1 MLTTLAVA
9 NIVSLWP
16 AAIFHISK
24 FQGVTVSV
32 LLGYGHEVEGA
43 YWKKLNETE

>member
-9 NIVSLWP
+9 NIVSLLP

-24 FQGVTVSV
+24 FQGVTVSA
-32 LLGYGHEVEGA
+32 LLGYGHEVERA
-43 YWKKLNETE
+43 HRKK